1 MKSDKGMGYIPVIII
16 IIVVAIL
23 VAAGVYFIRI
33 KLNEE
38 KIETLKT
45 NMLLIQWKARN
56 YVDTKKA
63 AKEEVTY
70 VGTKVSEIQD
80 NSLISEW
87 LEKDVITEEEYE
99 KYYVLNDEDLKS
111 LSSEVLN
118 EEGSYYL
125 VNYDTY
131 EIVITKGCYYNE
143 DEILYKLSDI
153 ERGALEKEETI
164 EENVEEVEE
173 NKEEPQGE

>member
-1 MKSDKGMGYIPVIII
+1 MKDNKGMGYILAIII
-16 IIVVAIL
+16 IIIVAIL

-45 NMLLIQWKARN
+45 NMLLIQWKARD

-63 AKEEVTY
+63 AKEEIIY
-70 VGTKVSEIQD
+70 IGTKVSEMKE
-80 NSLISEW
+80 NNLISEW
-87 LEKDVITEEEYE
+87 IKKDVIKEEEYE

-111 LSSEVLN
+111 LSSEVSN
-118 EEGSYYL
+118 EESSYYL

-131 EIVITKGCYYNE
+131 EIIITKGCSYNDE
-143 DEILYKLSDI
+143 EILYKLSDI
-153 ERGALEKEETI
+153 ERGKLEKEN
-164 EENVEEVEE
+164 NVEENQEQEQVEE
-173 NKEEPQGE
+173 EKEEV